1 MLLQH
6 LVLVRVNISIELACV
21 VAFLVGEC
29 VMRKSI
35 IVLFVLLLSGCAS
48 KPSLFDRCGYHVDA
62 SLEPVDIYEEDGLA
76 RLYRRLNSD
85 KPVGADV
92 DLIALTEG
100 ALMRSGSVDVSRIVQ
115 NMTKAQMVDDG
126 AGGLMASSTA
136 YLSANT
142 YRANATAAPIENLCS
157 MQKSLI
163 KQEALLPTES

>member
-1 MLLQH
+1 MCCG
-6 LVLVRVNISIELACV
+6 VFS
-21 VAFLVGEC
+21 GEF
-29 VMRKSI
+29 VMRKFI
-35 IVLFVLLLSGCAS
+35 ILVFVLLCSGCAS

-85 KPVGADV
+85 KPAGPDV
-92 DLIALTEG
+92 DLIALAEG
-100 ALMRSGSVDVSRIVQ
+100 ALTRSGSVDVSRIVQ

-142 YRANATAAPIENLCS
+142 YRANAAAAPIENLCS
-157 MQKSLI
+157 TQRSII
-163 KQEALLPTES
+163 KPEALVKPSNAGIVEE